1 VSEQLTS
8 SIASD
13 FLDGSPKGLFVD
25 NDFVE
30 ASTGETLT
38 ALDPATGAV
47 LGSVAIAQ
55 AADVDLAVACA
66 RAAFER
72 GPWPAMSSSERGRL
86 LWRLGDLIERH
97 EDELAMLETLNN
109 GKPITHASRDDLPQ
123 VADMFRFFAGF
134 ATKNFGQTIPV
145 SAPGMFTYTLHE
157 PVGVCA
163 AIIPWNYPLL
173 MAAWKLAPALA
184 CGNTVVL
191 KPAEQTPLSALRLA
205 ELIREAGFPAGVVN
219 VLNGP
224 AQPTGQAL
232 AEHPGV
238 DKVAFTGS
246 GQAGREV
253 LRSSIASLKRV
264 SLELGGKSP
273 NILFADS
280 DPGQRREGALW
291 GIFYNMGQDCTAGSR
306 LLVESSIYDEV
317 VAQLVQDAAAMR
329 IGPGVEPET
338 ELGAIVSREQLER
351 VMGYIELAESEG
363 SVLGGGARVTDRDL
377 GAGYF
382 VQPTIVADVPS
393 SSRVWREEIFGP
405 VVVVSRFEDEHG
417 AIEMANDSEFGLAA
431 GVWTRDVARAHRVS
445 RALRAGTVWVNNYG
459 LVDPAAPFGGF
470 KASGHGREMGSYA
483 LDLYTEVKSVW
494 LDLG

>member
-1 VSEQLTS
+1 VSEQLIPST
-8 SIASD
+8 ASE
-13 FLDGSPKGLFVD
+13 FLDGAPKGLFVD

-30 ASTGETLT
+30 ASGEETLT
-38 ALDPATGAV
+38 AVDPATGAV
-47 LGSVAIAQ
+47 LGSVAVAQ
-55 AADVDLAVACA
+55 SADVDLAVARA

-72 GPWPAMSSSERGRL
+72 GPWPEMTSSERGRL

-109 GKPITHASRDDLPQ
+109 GKPITHARRDDLPQ

-163 AIIPWNYPLL
+163 AVIPWNYPLL

-205 ELIREAGFPAGVVN
+205 ELIREAGFPPGVVN

-232 AEHPGV
+232 VGHPDV

-253 LRSSIASLKRV
+253 LRSSIGTLKRV

-280 DPGQRREGALW
+280 DPDQRREGALW

-306 LLVESSIYDEV
+306 LLVESSIYDDV
-317 VAQLVQDAAAMR
+317 VAQLVEDAAAMR
-329 IGPGVEPET
+329 VGPGVEPDT
-338 ELGAIVSREQLER
+338 ELGAIVSHEQLER
-351 VMGYIELAESEG
+351 VMGYIELAGSEG
-363 SVLGGGARVTDRDL
+363 SVLGGGTRVTSDAL
-377 GAGYF
+377 SAGYF
-382 VQPTIVADVPS
+382 VEPTIVADVAPT
-393 SSRVWREEIFGP
+393 SRVWREEIFGP
-405 VVVVSRFEDEHG
+405 VVVVSRFEDEQT
-417 AIEMANDSEFGLAA
+417 AVEMANDSEFGLAA

-445 RALRAGTVWVNNYG
+445 RALRAGTVWVNSYG

-494 LDLG
+494 VDLA